1 MEKLGTRAIDSAEHW
16 YSVAE
21 DSIKLENYD
30 TAVYG
35 MEMSLEIGL
44 KGILMKNKI
53 DYPKIHDVTAV
64 LRSRAGRLKLSR
76 QFSDRMDDMLETFQI
91 LLKYRNDAGY
101 LFSGASDPAVL
112 KEVAVEN
119 IEKVREY
126 LDLLRKEIL

>member
-1 MEKLGTRAIDSAEHW
+1 MERLGARVVESAEHW

-44 KGILMKNKI
+44 KGILLKNKME
-53 DYPKIHDVTAV
+53 YPKIHDVTAV

-76 QFSDRMDDMLETFQI
+76 QFSDRMDNMLETFQI

-101 LFSGASDPAVL
+101 MFSRVSDSVVL
-112 KEVAVEN
+112 KEVAIEN
-119 IEKVREY
+119 IGKVREY
-126 LDLLRKEIL
+126 LDLIKKEIL